1 MGTEGPGSSAAIV
14 LKREREKKQQ
24 TKKIINQKMVEWIIF
39 DS

>member
-14 LKREREKKQQ
+14 LKREREKQQ
-24 TKKIINQKMVEWIIF
+24 TKKINQKLVEWIIS